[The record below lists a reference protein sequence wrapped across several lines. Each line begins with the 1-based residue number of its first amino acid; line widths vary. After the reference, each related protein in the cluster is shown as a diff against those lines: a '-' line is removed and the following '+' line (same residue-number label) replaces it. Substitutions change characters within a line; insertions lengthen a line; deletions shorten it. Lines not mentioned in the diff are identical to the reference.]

1 MKYLLIDFGA
11 SRIKIAIYNQIT
23 KKIIVNFDKES
34 PFKNSETITKKELNI
49 LLKNIIKE
57 VEPVD
62 GIITCTIVGGGWIG
76 DVYHSWKSNNKNNK
90 KHCLISGLF
99 TDTTNYHVH
108 PHHDGSQN
116 PQYKL
121 DILGYIDNIPIYSSL
136 GDTNCVIE
144 SLDLK
149 KDEYVINI
157 GTGSQVIY
165 KNNDIVIKKF
175 IPAGRTFLVYDNFF
189 KSCKLNFFK
198 MLNDITPEQ
207 VYNSNLDI
215 DLNLFKQAFDYTGGG
230 SISNIQEDNFTI
242 NNLLASILRNFVL
255 QYKQF
260 ITDESKI
267 NIILVGGIP
276 KKISILKTLF
286 EFYYPKNT
294 IKINSDDIEN
304 THLGMIK
311 YLENKCKK

>member
-11 SRIKIAIYNQIT
+11 SRIKTAIYNQIT
-23 KKIIVNFDKES
+23 KKITVNFDKES
-34 PFKNSETITKKELNI
+34 PFKNSETITKEELNI
-49 LLKNIIKE
+49 LLKDIIKE
-57 VEPVD
+57 VQPVD

-99 TDTTNYHVH
+99 ADTTNYHVH
-108 PHHDGSQN
+108 PHHDSLQN
-116 PQYKL
+116 SQYKL
-121 DILGYIDNIPIYSSL
+121 DILGYINNIPIYSSL

-149 KDEYVINI
+149 KDEYAINI

-189 KSCKLNFFK
+189 KSCKLNFFE

-215 DLNLFKQAFDYTGGG
+215 DLNLFKQAFNYTGGG

-286 EFYYPKNT
+286 EFYYPKNK
-294 IKINSDDIEN
+294 IKINSGDIEN

-311 YLENKCKK
+311 YLENKFKK